1 MFKVRSSLSVVL
13 SVSMSFVSSIANV
26 KAGTYTQVIEWEG
39 QEYCIGTSSGT
50 YYFSGT
56 GVDGFGPNITRARY
70 SEFIPVPRNEATNKK
85 GTKGKLGNQNHWTL
99 GNSFDSPWIFQG
111 YNKGASNDFA
121 KHVSGR
127 LRGVKVASGIG
138 VANRLRGFLN
148 GIHQEHVKD
157 NLVQEYDVP
166 NVARRFDMSEC
177 VDDESPM
184 TMDLI
189 VDQLSEEFGGG
200 EDSGA
205 YSALITALS
214 GNTPDERRKRLGEV
228 FSALLVPRNV
238 IAAGGLAT
246 QAFSNDLADTILE
259 QLPTRYL
266 MEVEEEVV
274 VEIDD
279 VEAEEEVVPTREPVR
294 GLWMKDGEVDD
305 AQASDYLDKTVIASA
320 SQSTDA
326 LEIGGINYVE
336 DQDPRSIY
344 LNGGMR
350 AWVKGFAGS
359 MSPFS
364 TGGLEKNG
372 IYYPDVYNDFYSTH
386 GGVVVGVDAPVADK
400 VQVGVFGHYGSISL
414 NHFAGEF
421 TGNGSWN
428 PSGWGG
434 GLTASYVDKG
444 FYVQGLFG
452 ATSFSGENKRQVL
465 LGGVIDETYTAT
477 KNTTSYVGAV
487 RVGAPVLWG
496 GVIVDPQLTATWNG
510 NNDASYTESGRYDA
524 LALKVKSYSD
534 HFLQTALGSKFSWP
548 IPYDNGN
555 LLTPSLRVAWLADW
569 NTNNGDVSYQ
579 RANAENPTT
588 AKIPSNQ
595 EMENGVLLEG
605 GVDYAI
611 FGGESSSW
619 MLYAKGGAKIWFSKS
634 ADWRASGG
642 VTFRF

>member
-1 MFKVRSSLSVVL
+1 
-13 SVSMSFVSSIANV
+13 
-26 KAGTYTQVIEWEG
+26 
-39 QEYCIGTSSGT
+39 
-50 YYFSGT
+50 
-56 GVDGFGPNITRARY
+56 
-70 SEFIPVPRNEATNKK
+70 
-85 GTKGKLGNQNHWTL
+85 
-99 GNSFDSPWIFQG
+99 
-111 YNKGASNDFA
+111 
-121 KHVSGR
+121 
-127 LRGVKVASGIG
+127 
-138 VANRLRGFLN
+138 
-148 GIHQEHVKD
+148 
-157 NLVQEYDVP
+157 
-166 NVARRFDMSEC
+166 
-177 VDDESPM
+177 
-184 TMDLI
+184 
-189 VDQLSEEFGGG
+189 
-200 EDSGA
+200 
-205 YSALITALS
+205 
-214 GNTPDERRKRLGEV
+214 
-228 FSALLVPRNV
+228 
-238 IAAGGLAT
+238 
-246 QAFSNDLADTILE
+246 
-259 QLPTRYL
+259 
-266 MEVEEEVV
+266 
-274 VEIDD
+274 
-279 VEAEEEVVPTREPVR
+279 
-294 GLWMKDGEVDD
+294 MKDGEVDD
-305 AQASDYLDKTVIASA
+305 VQASDYLDKTLIASS

-326 LEIGGINYVE
+326 LEIGGLNYVE
-336 DQDPRSIY
+336 DQDPRSVY
-344 LNGGMR
+344 RNNGMR

-414 NHFAGEF
+414 NQFAGEY

-452 ATSFSGENKRQVL
+452 ATSFSGDNKRQVL

-477 KNTTSYVGAV
+477 KNTTSYVGAL

-510 NNDASYTESGRYDA
+510 NKDASYTESGRYDA
-524 LALKVKSYSD
+524 LALKVMSYSD
-534 HFLQTALGSKFSWP
+534 QFLQTALGSKFSWP

-619 MLYAKGGAKIWFSKS
+619 MLYAKGGAKVWFSKS

>member
-1 MFKVRSSLSVVL
+1 MSRSSTSESVFSESL
-13 SVSMSFVSSIANV
+13 ACFVGASILLLGVPLSSIANPTELGTAPLPNSI
-26 KAGTYTQVIEWEG
+26 KAEVGANCYLITSYTLLPASQASWGKAEEDRGFVNTPWAPNGDSPSLASKYGSYAFLADPAYYYDGQTGTATYVLATPKKKSGNGIFYYQNSEQLHYTTAAG
-39 QEYCIGTSSGT
+39 SNSDT
-50 YYFSGT
+50 YKIQFYAGEDFSGNCEESGPGNIDDFIDILDETPSDIDAGILSRLT
-56 GVDGFGPNITRARY
+56 GLSK
-70 SEFIPVPRNEATNKK
+70 SERQA
-85 GTKGKLGNQNHWTL
+85 
-99 GNSFDSPWIFQG
+99 
-111 YNKGASNDFA
+111 
-121 KHVSGR
+121 
-127 LRGVKVASGIG
+127 
-138 VANRLRGFLN
+138 
-148 GIHQEHVKD
+148 
-157 NLVQEYDVP
+157 
-166 NVARRFDMSEC
+166 
-177 VDDESPM
+177 
-184 TMDLI
+184 
-189 VDQLSEEFGGG
+189 
-200 EDSGA
+200 
-205 YSALITALS
+205 
-214 GNTPDERRKRLGEV
+214 RLGELV
-228 FSALLVPRNV
+228 SALLIPRNV

-246 QAFSNDLADTILE
+246 QAFSNDLADTILD

-266 MEVEEEVV
+266 MEVEDEVA
-274 VEIDD
+274 VEIDE
-279 VEAEEEVVPTREPVR
+279 VETEEEVVPSREPVR
-294 GLWMKDGEVDD
+294 GLWMKNGELDD
-305 AQASDYLDKTVIASA
+305 AQASDYLDKTLIASA

-326 LEIGGINYVE
+326 LEIGGLNYVE
-336 DQDPRSIY
+336 DQDPRSAY
-344 LNGGMR
+344 RNGGMR

-414 NHFAGEF
+414 NQFAGEY

-452 ATSFSGENKRQVL
+452 ATSFSGDNKRQVL

-534 HFLQTALGSKFSWP
+534 QFLQTALGSKFSWP

-605 GVDYAI
+605 GVDYSI

-619 MLYAKGGAKIWFSKS
+619 MLYAKGGAKVWFSKS

>member
-1 MFKVRSSLSVVL
+1 MNTPWAPNGDSPSLASKYGSYAFLADPAYYTSPANIPSNATYVLKDPKLNSSNGLFYYQNSEQLHYTTAAGSDNGYKVQ
-13 SVSMSFVSSIANV
+13 FY
-26 KAGTYTQVIEWEG
+26 AGED
-39 QEYCIGTSSGT
+39 
-50 YYFSGT
+50 FSGNCEES
-56 GVDGFGPNITRARY
+56 GPGNIDD
-70 SEFIPVPRNEATNKK
+70 FIDILDETPSDIDA
-85 GTKGKLGNQNHWTL
+85 GIL
-99 GNSFDSPWIFQG
+99 S
-111 YNKGASNDFA
+111 
-121 KHVSGR
+121 R
-127 LRGVKVASGIG
+127 LRGLSK
-138 VANRLRGFLN
+138 
-148 GIHQEHVKD
+148 
-157 NLVQEYDVP
+157 
-166 NVARRFDMSEC
+166 SER
-177 VDDESPM
+177 
-184 TMDLI
+184 
-189 VDQLSEEFGGG
+189 Q
-200 EDSGA
+200 A
-205 YSALITALS
+205 
-214 GNTPDERRKRLGEV
+214 RLGELV
-228 FSALLVPRNV
+228 SALLIPRNV

-274 VEIDD
+274 VEIDE
-279 VEAEEEVVPTREPVR
+279 VETEEEVVPTREPVR

-414 NHFAGEF
+414 NQFAGEF

-487 RVGAPVLWG
+487 RVGAPVLWV

-619 MLYAKGGAKIWFSKS
+619 MLYAKGGAKVWFSKS